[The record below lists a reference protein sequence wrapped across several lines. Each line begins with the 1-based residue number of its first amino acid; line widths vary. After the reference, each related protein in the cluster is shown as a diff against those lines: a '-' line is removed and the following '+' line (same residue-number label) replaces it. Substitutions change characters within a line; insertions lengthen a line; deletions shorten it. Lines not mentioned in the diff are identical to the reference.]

1 MAHMG
6 KNPRILQI
14 YTMLLQGESVSKESL
29 AREYEVS
36 EKSIQRD
43 IEDLREFL
51 ENTMPGVTLRYSGKK
66 RQYSLSSSRS
76 SGRLDPEQLL
86 LVAELVLQSG
96 LLPREEAGE
105 LLDKLLPLCWDRE
118 KRPLLH
124 SRIRRGMAQ
133 YRTRSRRLG
142 QTQLLWR
149 LEQAIQH
156 KNRVRLHYESD
167 QRQMVVWPQ
176 AVLIRTGLLYLAAF
190 PETEPT
196 KLLLSRLDKL
206 ASAELLPAEECPVE
220 PLKLDR
226 VPFSTGGELY
236 QVRFRYLSENLQPIH
251 IWLPGAQLCRLPDG
265 SGWEVSV
272 EVYGR
277 QIATWLRAMGR
288 MVDQIQV
295 QKIEKQLVAAD
306 S

>member
-14 YTMLLQGESVSKESL
+14 YTMLLRGESVSKESL

-43 IEDLREFL
+43 IEDLRGFL
-51 ENTMPGVTLRYSGKK
+51 EDTMPGVTLRYSGKK
-66 RQYSLSSSRS
+66 RQYSLVSSRNS
-76 SGRLDPEQLL
+76 RQLDPEQLL

-96 LLPREEAGE
+96 VLPREEMEE
-105 LLDKLLPLCWDRE
+105 LLNKLPPLCWDRE
-118 KRPLLH
+118 KRPLLE
-124 SRIRRGMAQ
+124 SCIQRSMAQ

-149 LEQAIQH
+149 LEQAIQQ
-156 KNRVRLHYESD
+156 KARVRLHYESD

-176 AVLIRTGLLYLAAF
+176 AVVMRTGLLYLAAF
-190 PETEPT
+190 PEAEPT
-196 KLLLSRLDKL
+196 KLLLCRLDRL
-206 ASAELLPAEECPVE
+206 VSADLLSAEECPVE
-220 PLKLDR
+220 PLQLDR

-236 QVRFRYLSENLQPIH
+236 QVRFRYGSENLQPIH
-251 IWLPGAQLCRLPDG
+251 IWLPGAQLRHLPDG

-288 MVDQIQV
+288 VVDQVQV
-295 QKIEKQLVAAD
+295 HKIEKQHVPAD

>member
-14 YTMLLQGESVSKESL
+14 YTMLLRGESVSKESL

-51 ENTMPGVTLRYSGKK
+51 EETMPGVTLRYSGKK
-66 RQYSLSSSRS
+66 RQYSLSSSKS
-76 SGRLDPEQLL
+76 SGQLDPEQLL

-96 LLPREEAGE
+96 VLPREEMSE
-105 LLDKLLPLCWDRE
+105 LLDKLPPLCWDQE
-118 KRPLLH
+118 KRPLLQ
-124 SRIRRGMAQ
+124 SCIRRGMAQ

-149 LEQAIQH
+149 LEQAIQQ
-156 KNRVRLHYESD
+156 KARVRLRYESD
-167 QRQMVVWPQ
+167 QRQVTAWPQ
-176 AVLIRTGLLYLAAF
+176 AVLVRAGLLYLAAF
-190 PETEPT
+190 PQEEET
-196 KLLLSRLDKL
+196 KLLLCRLDRL
-206 ASAELLPAEECPVE
+206 AGVELLPTDECPVE
-220 PLKLDR
+220 DLQLDR

-236 QVRFRYLSENLQPIH
+236 RVRFRYWSDNLQPIH
-251 IWLPGAQLCRLPDG
+251 IWLPGAQLRRLPDDQ
-265 SGWEVSV
+265 GWDVTV

-277 QIATWLRAMGR
+277 QIASWLRAMGR
-288 MVDQIQV
+288 MVDQVQV
-295 QKIEKQLVAAD
+295 QKINKELVAAE

>member
-51 ENTMPGVTLRYSGKK
+51 EDTMPGVTLRYSGKK

-118 KRPLLH
+118 KKPLLH

-277 QIATWLRAMGR
+277 QIAT
-288 MVDQIQV
+288 
-295 QKIEKQLVAAD
+295 
-306 S
+306 